1 MSDEIKAELVVGGK
15 VIATKT
21 ESIKSYCE
29 KVLATADGEK
39 YRTFMADMLV
49 YGQALSDYKNLGK
62 TIVGENDAWIADS
75 KSDFT
80 TVKSSLANAK
90 SATTATNTNNKIKS
104 AGLYFYDINK
114 IYFRAEINGGVVK
127 IDGTTVTGS
136 NGKYYTDGIAA
147 SKFADAYTVTAEVN
161 GTEVHKV
168 EYSVNSYVLSK
179 CDGDAAINVL
189 ARALGCYGYSA
200 TQLS

>member
-1 MSDEIKAELVVGGK
+1 MSE
-15 VIATKT
+15 
-21 ESIKSYCE
+21 
-29 KVLATADGEK
+29 
-39 YRTFMADMLV
+39 
-49 YGQALSDYKNLGK
+49 YKNLGK
-62 TIVGENDAWIADS
+62 TIVGENDAWIATS
-75 KSDFT
+75 KTDF
-80 TVKSSLANAK
+80 ANIK
-90 SATTATNTNNKIKS
+90 GNLVSVRDVGIVNDENNKIKS

-127 IDGTTVTGS
+127 INGTEVEGN

-147 SKFADAYTVTAEVN
+147 SKFADGYTVTAEVN